1 MPSLTQRH
9 PQTAFG
15 LNIMKS
21 RSSARSQQLG
31 GRTLSRSE
39 VNKEIDFIYDEND
52 ATATKQR
59 RKQQKKNPVSSKGS
73 QRRYTPQQILSK
85 SPDTGKYLVK
95 WEDGSVT
102 HEPREN
108 ISDTGLIDIYDWDTD
123 ARNKLSR
130 SNHCFPEVVT
140 IQHQLGE
147 SMIDLGDD
155 NVEWS
160 RMDDDKKELNL
171 APGETVYITCKKA
184 GDVEIECKIVKIEQQ
199 PTKPQK
205 ESTAAT
211 ASQGKQQQQ
220 QLLEQPST
228 PQKDSTATAARS
240 QGRQQQLREQPQKDS
255 TATARSQLLKQP
267 STNQIQSPAVTS
279 SSSSSSAT
287 ANSQGGQQVKGKPNK
302 KPQQQEEQ
310 NQSEVDAATKA
321 PITAATKTV
330 TPKESSKRRREE
342 DSANDC
348 GKKAKVNQEGD
359 DIIATTLKVQQGIQ
373 TIGMESLQSALSALE
388 NAKENCKNT
397 AKVAFHTTFDNSFY
411 KERNKTLAFQQKKI
425 NAARHYLALASN
437 IEEKAALLN
446 DLNKEIVE
454 MKRLQAMFNDIKMKV
469 SSAVYQEVENR
480 VMQSELVAEEAAKE
494 RRAGRLEGVVVGV
507 VGAAVASAGFAAIGF
522 FI

>member
-1 MPSLTQRH
+1 
-9 PQTAFG
+9 
-15 LNIMKS
+15 MK
-21 RSSARSQQLG
+21 
-31 GRTLSRSE
+31 
-39 VNKEIDFIYDEND
+39 
-52 ATATKQR
+52 
-59 RKQQKKNPVSSKGS
+59 
-73 QRRYTPQQILSK
+73 
-85 SPDTGKYLVK
+85 
-95 WEDGSVT
+95 
-102 HEPREN
+102 
-108 ISDTGLIDIYDWDTD
+108 
-123 ARNKLSR
+123 
-130 SNHCFPEVVT
+130 
-140 IQHQLGE
+140 
-147 SMIDLGDD
+147 
-155 NVEWS
+155 
-160 RMDDDKKELNL
+160 
-171 APGETVYITCKKA
+171 
-184 GDVEIECKIVKIEQQ
+184 
-199 PTKPQK
+199 
-205 ESTAAT
+205 
-211 ASQGKQQQQ
+211 
-220 QLLEQPST
+220 
-228 PQKDSTATAARS
+228 
-240 QGRQQQLREQPQKDS
+240 
-255 TATARSQLLKQP
+255 
-267 STNQIQSPAVTS
+267 
-279 SSSSSSAT
+279 
-287 ANSQGGQQVKGKPNK
+287 GQPNK

-425 NAARHYLALASN
+425 NTARHYLALASN

-494 RRAGRLEGVVVGV
+494 RRAGRLEGVVIGV
-507 VGAAVASAGFAAIGF
+507 IGAAVASAGFAAIGF